1 MASSITDFLIRVK
14 VQGKQL
20 IDNLTKSSNN
30 AEKSVNK
37 TNTAIKSLGDSLS
50 NAAGGGNQFTDMLS
64 NGLGKMGPYGAA
76 LGAAAA
82 AFAALGLKAIASADA
97 IQDLSD
103 VTGISSGRLINFKE
117 SILNAGGKTED
128 FEKVALKLTQT
139 LGDAAEGNE
148 KVRKSFRDLGIN
160 LGDANGKL
168 RSTDELLPEIINSL
182 AQIENPAERSAK
194 AVELL
199 GKSAARIDWTQVQA
213 INDPFKDAQI
223 AQLAKYQAA
232 IDKIANSVENN
243 LITVFGELAVAADKG
258 AIPALQRMY
267 EMLVKLRD
275 LGGYNPMSWLA
286 DVIPGVRAIERVIGG
301 GSFNATP
308 LPKGVTPSTAEAGR
322 GGQGGPTAAEL
333 AGEQQKKLTGQ
344 LAVTA
349 EGQKQITIAKAQTAQ
364 IMQQNDLASAYA
376 TKVNETLGMQQ
387 QAGDIARSNLSIDFE
402 RDKKLA
408 DINRQ
413 IETELANKERD
424 QRVTNA
430 IVVQLRE
437 QAMQEISMAE
447 QRKTAKQDEIGK
459 LQYQRDLIADILLMN
474 QQFTQ
479 DLQVKQ
485 LSGQNSLI
493 GLYGDELKLKQ
504 GLMQIENERT
514 SAILAANNR
523 LAALGKNVTTADDTR
538 ANSEIAQARKVADE
552 KVKILEDQISK
563 EKALRNDA
571 SAGAKQAMEQIAKSF
586 DPFQVAQMRVNT
598 LFGNM
603 ESAIDSFVETGKFS
617 FSDFTRSVI
626 QDLIKIELKAQATQ
640 LLKGVL
646 SAGGSFLGSL
656 LGFAGGGNPPVGKPS
671 IVGEKGPE
679 LFVPRTAG
687 TVIPNN
693 QLGMGGS
700 QQTVNN
706 NYVYNVSAIDAR
718 SVATFFAEN
727 RKTMLGTI
735 QMAQKELPYGNR

>member
-64 NGLGKMGPYGAA
+64 NGLGRMGPYGAA
-76 LGAAAA
+76 LGAATA
-82 AFAALGLKAIASADA
+82 AFAALGLKAMASADA

-103 VTGISSGRLINFKE
+103 VTGISAGRLVNFKE

-232 IDKIANSVENN
+232 IDKLANSVENN
-243 LITVFGELAVAADKG
+243 LITIFGELAIAADKG
-258 AIPALQRMY
+258 LIPALQRMY

-275 LGGYNPMSWLA
+275 LGGYNPMKWLA

-308 LPKGVTPSTAEAGR
+308 LPEGVRPSTAGAGR

-344 LAVTA
+344 LAITA
-349 EGQKQITIAKAQTAQ
+349 EGKKQITTAKAQTAQ

-447 QRKTAKQDEIGK
+447 QRKTAKQDEISK
-459 LQYQRDLIADILLMN
+459 LQYQRDLIADILLLN
-474 QQFTQ
+474 QQQTQ

-514 SAILAANNR
+514 NAIMTANNR
-523 LAALGKNVTTADDTR
+523 LAALGKNVTAADDTR

-640 LLKGVL
+640 LLKGAL
-646 SAGGSFLGSL
+646 SAGGSFLSSL

-687 TVIPNN
+687 TIVPNN

-735 QMAQKELPYGNR
+735 QMAQKELPYSNR

>member
-64 NGLGKMGPYGAA
+64 NGLGRMGPYGAA
-76 LGAAAA
+76 LGAATA
-82 AFAALGLKAIASADA
+82 AFAALGLKAMASADA

-103 VTGISSGRLINFKE
+103 VTGISAGRLVNFKE
-117 SILNAGGKTED
+117 SILNAGGKAED

-160 LGDANGKL
+160 LGDANGEL

-258 AIPALQRMY
+258 VIPALQRMY

-286 DVIPGVRAIERVIGG
+286 DVIPGVRAIERVISG

-344 LAVTA
+344 LAITA

-387 QAGDIARSNLSIDFE
+387 QEGDIARSNLSIDFE

-447 QRKTAKQDEIGK
+447 QRKTAKQDEISK
-459 LQYQRDLIADILLMN
+459 LQYQRDLIADILLLN
-474 QQFTQ
+474 QQQTQ

-514 SAILAANNR
+514 NAIMTANNR
-523 LAALGKNVTTADDTR
+523 LAALGKNVTAADDTR

-640 LLKGVL
+640 LLKGAL
-646 SAGGSFLGSL
+646 SAGGSFLSSL

-687 TVIPNN
+687 TIVPNN

-735 QMAQKELPYGNR
+735 QMAQKELPYSNR

>member
-64 NGLGKMGPYGAA
+64 NGLGRMGPYGAA
-76 LGAAAA
+76 LGAATA
-82 AFAALGLKAIASADA
+82 AFAALGLKAMASADA

-103 VTGISSGRLINFKE
+103 VTGISAGRLVNFKE
-117 SILNAGGKTED
+117 SILNAGGKAED

-160 LGDANGKL
+160 LGDANGEL

-258 AIPALQRMY
+258 VIPALQRMY

-286 DVIPGVRAIERVIGG
+286 DVIPGVRAIERVISG

-344 LAVTA
+344 LAITA

-447 QRKTAKQDEIGK
+447 QRKTAKQDEISK
-459 LQYQRDLIADILLMN
+459 LQYQRDLIADILLLN
-474 QQFTQ
+474 QQQTQ

-514 SAILAANNR
+514 NAIMTANNR
-523 LAALGKNVTTADDTR
+523 LAALGKNVTAADDTR

-640 LLKGVL
+640 LLKGAL
-646 SAGGSFLGSL
+646 SAGGSFLSSL

-687 TVIPNN
+687 TIVPNN

-735 QMAQKELPYGNR
+735 QMAQKELPYSNR